1 MTRHKKNLTEMI
13 RNYNKSGQK
22 ELHGQILKRQKRLE
36 KAIKTELKK
45 KSWQTYDAM
54 EEAANRLNKQL
65 CIATLNFDQ
74 KKGIFLTNLN
84 CLI

>member
-1 MTRHKKNLTEMI
+1 MANIEETEKA
-13 RNYNKSGQK
+13 R
-22 ELHGQILKRQKRLE
+22 

-45 KSWQTYDAM
+45 KSWQTYGAM
-54 EEAANRLNKQL
+54 EETANRLNKQL